1 MKYKKKQ
8 TVFINSF
15 KNLDI
20 LLIKM
25 HHLEIKQNFNFLKQ
39 ERAFF
44 FKYKK
49 KKEYTVVVYFGTLT
63 FGLLEKKK
71 KKKKK
76 KKHFFPR
83 RPTLKFQSI
92 KRAQNEPTSYYN
104 INLRT
109 NQYHTTTKDL
119 LLQNKHYIKTRLRRR
134 SAYNL

>member
-15 KNLDI
+15 KNVDI

-25 HHLEIKQNFNFLKQ
+25 HHLEIKQNFNLLKQ

-44 FKYKK
+44 FSNMKI
-49 KKEYTVVVYFGTLT
+49 KEYTVVVYFGTLT
-63 FGLLEKKK
+63 FGLLE
-71 KKKKK
+71 

-92 KRAQNEPTSYYN
+92 KRAQNKPTSYYN